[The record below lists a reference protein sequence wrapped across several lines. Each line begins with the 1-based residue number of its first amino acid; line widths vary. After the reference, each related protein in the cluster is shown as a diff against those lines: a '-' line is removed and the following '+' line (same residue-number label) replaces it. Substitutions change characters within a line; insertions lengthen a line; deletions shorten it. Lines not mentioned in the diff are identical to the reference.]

1 MQKAHKIALAGT
13 LVYAMA
19 NLLVGPAFAQTA
31 PEIPKVAVRFAHE
44 PYFDHTQ
51 SIIGLKQNW
60 FKDVGITFEPDNKG
74 IVVNAGDVSAVYSSG
89 RVDVISGSAQI
100 FIPTA
105 RALPPPKMFFYSD
118 IFQGYALMAQPD
130 GNYKSFQE
138 FAAGGMGPNEA
149 FKATIAQMRGKRF
162 AFPTEAPIKGFIN
175 LSLQKGGVTL
185 SDLQAIGAPD
195 DSANVAMME
204 AKRADFQV
212 GGVPSRITLQ
222 TAGFKP
228 ILTSGDLAAY
238 AKPTAD
244 STELRAVFQDGWL
257 ASEAWINANYDTV
270 LRMVSVGFRI
280 NQYIADHPDDAA
292 AIHTPF
298 VNSVAGTSFKDAQ
311 AKIAYSGL
319 DPFGTFDQQN
329 GWIVDKS
336 NPLNA
341 GYVIGSAIKVYE
353 EQGLLGPGELT
364 WDKFTIV
371 NKVYGDLLD
380 YKSKTDVVLKQSEGK
395 TLDPSAKAL
404 VDKAKI
410 FYANFDYLDAYRFA
424 KAASGG

>member
-1 MQKAHKIALAGT
+1 MRTASKITIARGLISAGFSLLAGSA
-13 LVYAMA
+13 L
-19 NLLVGPAFAQTA
+19 AQTA
-31 PEIPKVAVRFAHE
+31 PEIPNVSVRFAHE

-105 RALPPPKMFFYSD
+105 RTLPPPKMFFYSD

-130 GNYKSFQE
+130 GHYKSFQE
-138 FAAGGMGPNEA
+138 FVAGGMGADEA
-149 FKATIAQMRGKRF
+149 FKATIAQMKGKRF

-175 LSLQKGGVTL
+175 LSLQKGGITL
-185 SDLQAIGAPD
+185 GDLQAIGAPD

-212 GGVPSRITLQ
+212 GGVPSRITLE

-244 STELRAVFQDGWL
+244 SVELRAVFQDGWL
-257 ASEAWINANYDTV
+257 ASDKWINANYDTV

-298 VNSVAGTSFKDAQ
+298 VNSVAGTNFKDAQ

-319 DPFGTFDQQN
+319 DPFGTFDQQK
-329 GWIVDKS
+329 GWILDKN

-341 GYVIGSAIKVYE
+341 EYVIGSAIKVYE
-353 EQGLLGPGELT
+353 EQGLLKPAEVT
-364 WDKFTIV
+364 WDRFTVV
-371 NKVYGDLLD
+371 NKVYNDLVD
-380 YKSKTDVVLKQSEGK
+380 YKTKTDATLKQLEGK
-395 TLDPSAKAL
+395 TLSPSAKAL
-404 VDKAKI
+404 LDKAKT
-410 FYANFDYLDAYRFA
+410 FYAGFDYLDAYRVA
-424 KAASGG
+424 QAASGG

>member
-1 MQKAHKIALAGT
+1 MRTPNKTTVTGALICAGIG
-13 LVYAMA
+13 
-19 NLLVGPAFAQTA
+19 LLTGGALAQTA
-31 PEIPKVAVRFAHE
+31 PEIPNVSVRFAHE

-105 RALPPPKMFFYSD
+105 RTLSPPKMFFYSD

-130 GNYKSFQE
+130 GHYKSFQE
-138 FAAGGMGPNEA
+138 FVAGGMSPDDA
-149 FKATIAQMRGKRF
+149 FKATMAQMKGKRF

-175 LSLQKGGVTL
+175 LSLQKGGITL
-185 SDLQAIGAPD
+185 GDLQAVGAPD

-204 AKRADFQV
+204 AKRSDFQV
-212 GGVPSRITLQ
+212 GGVPSRITLE
-222 TAGFKP
+222 TASFKP

-244 STELRAVFQDGWL
+244 SVELRAVFQDGWL
-257 ASEAWINANYDTV
+257 ASDKWINANYDTV

-298 VNSVAGTSFKDAQ
+298 VNSVAGTNFKDAQ

-319 DPFGTFDQQN
+319 DPFGTFEQQK
-329 GWIVDKS
+329 GWILDKN

-341 GYVIGSAIKVYE
+341 EYVIGSAIKVYE
-353 EQGLLGPGELT
+353 EQGLLKPSEVT
-364 WDKFTIV
+364 WDKFTVV
-371 NKVYGDLLD
+371 NKVYDDLLN
-380 YKSKTDVVLKQSEGK
+380 YRNKTDGVLKQLEGK
-395 TLDPSAKAL
+395 TLSPGAKAL
-404 VDKAKI
+404 VDKAKS
-410 FYANFDYLDAYRFA
+410 FYAGFDYLDAYRFA
-424 KAASGG
+424 SAASGG

>member
-1 MQKAHKIALAGT
+1 MQIPIKMTIASVIISAGVGLIAGGALAQA
-13 LVYAMA
+13 V
-19 NLLVGPAFAQTA
+19 
-31 PEIPKVAVRFAHE
+31 PEIPSVSVRFAHE

-100 FIPTA
+100 FIPTS
-105 RALPPPKMFFYSD
+105 RTLPPPKMFFYSD
-118 IFQGYALMAQPD
+118 IFQGYALMAQPE
-130 GNYKSFQE
+130 GHYKSFQE
-138 FAAGGMGPNEA
+138 FVTGGMSPDDA
-149 FKATIAQMRGKRF
+149 FKATIAQMKGKRF

-175 LSLQKGGVTL
+175 LSLQKGGITL
-185 SDLQAIGAPD
+185 GDVQAVGAPD

-212 GGVPSRITLQ
+212 GGVPSRITLE

-244 STELRAVFQDGWL
+244 SVELRAVFHDGWL
-257 ASEAWINANYDTV
+257 ASDKWIDANYDTV

-280 NQYIADHPDDAA
+280 NQFIADHPDDAA

-319 DPFGTFDQQN
+319 DPFGTFEQQK
-329 GWIVDKS
+329 GWILDKS

-341 GYVIGSAIKVYE
+341 EYVIGSAIRVYE
-353 EQGLLGPGELT
+353 EQGLLKPAEVT
-364 WDKFTIV
+364 WDRFTVV
-371 NKVYGDLLD
+371 NKVYNDLLD
-380 YKSKTDVVLKQSEGK
+380 YRTKTDTTLKQLDSKTLS
-395 TLDPSAKAL
+395 PSAKAL
-404 VDKAKI
+404 VDKAKTS
-410 FYANFDYLDAYRFA
+410 YANFDYLDAYRFA
-424 KAASGG
+424 QAASGG